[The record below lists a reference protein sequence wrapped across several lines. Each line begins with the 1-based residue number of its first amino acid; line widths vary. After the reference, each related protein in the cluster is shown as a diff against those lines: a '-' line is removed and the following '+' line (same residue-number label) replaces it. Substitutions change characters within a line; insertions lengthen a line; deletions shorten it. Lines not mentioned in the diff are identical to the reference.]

1 MLCLHKDCVAITDRK
16 ALEAIETPSRL
27 GRWMP
32 IPHAELANAAVAR
45 ASANGLQIASE
56 EWGVS
61 RKGGQRLY
69 GVLNFKPDSS
79 IKLPEGVGLSMGL
92 RSSIDKSVAIGVC
105 SGAKVFVCD
114 NGMMVGDFAIHKLHT
129 TGFRLNHEL
138 DRAFARCREQA
149 SGIDAMTNRLK
160 SRILTDSD
168 AKVMLFDAFFEK
180 RVMPFTYLKDVA
192 HEYFEPKHEEFR
204 GRNMWSWYNSVTEI
218 LKQRN
223 PSDQVT
229 TFRRLNAFV
238 AGVN

>member
-1 MLCLHKDCVAITDRK
+1 MLCLHQNCVAISDRK

-27 GRWMP
+27 GRWAP

-45 ASANGLQIASE
+45 AAANGLQIASE
-56 EWGVS
+56 QWGVS

-69 GVLNFKPDSS
+69 GVLNFKPDSG
-79 IKLPEGVGLSMGL
+79 IRLPEGVGLSMGL
-92 RSSIDKSVAIGVC
+92 RSSIDKSVAIGIC
-105 SGAKVFVCD
+105 SGAKVFICD

-129 TGFRLNHEL
+129 SGFRLNQEL
-138 DRAFARCREQA
+138 DRAFARFREQA
-149 SGIDAMTNRLK
+149 SGINAMTDRLK
-160 SRILTDSD
+160 ARILGDSD
-168 AKVMLFDAFFEK
+168 AKVMLFDAFFDK
-180 RVMPFTYLKDVA
+180 KIMPLSYLKDVA
-192 HEYFEPKHEEFR
+192 HEYFEPTHGEFKP
-204 GRNMWSWYNSVTEI
+204 RNMWSFYNSVTEV